1 MPIEILQEAPSA
13 ELLRNYAKV
22 SIAFTVDSRF
32 RVDAIDHG
40 LGGWKLTEERVEEL
54 YEKDYDSYWD
64 GRLDRWF
71 GRWDISHWAVFSAME
86 GPTRVGGAIVG
97 YKTPGTHLE
106 EGRDD
111 LAVLCCSTYAFV
123 PSAEARASAR

>member
-13 ELLRNYAKV
+13 ELLQNYAKV

-32 RVDAIDHG
+32 RVEAIDRG

-71 GRWDISHWAVFSAME
+71 GRWDISH
-86 GPTRVGGAIVG
+86 
-97 YKTPGTHLE
+97 
-106 EGRDD
+106 
-111 LAVLCCSTYAFV
+111 
-123 PSAEARASAR
+123 